1 MGEAVS
7 QPSAAEEAE
16 GENMSGKKRP
26 ALLRAIIEE
35 MNVMDRRP
43 RPPFGKAKRDCIRL
57 LCNEELERAAVL
69 RANMN
74 CDWCEGGACDVVY
87 GDGFYGEI
95 NNDELVVGHMS
106 VDGEGWRK
114 INYCPICG
122 KALGGSGVNE

>member
-1 MGEAVS
+1 MDTLGEAVS

-69 RANMN
+69 R
-74 CDWCEGGACDVVY
+74 G
-87 GDGFYGEI
+87 
-95 NNDELVVGHMS
+95 ELVVWHNS

-114 INYCPICG
+114 INYCPMCG